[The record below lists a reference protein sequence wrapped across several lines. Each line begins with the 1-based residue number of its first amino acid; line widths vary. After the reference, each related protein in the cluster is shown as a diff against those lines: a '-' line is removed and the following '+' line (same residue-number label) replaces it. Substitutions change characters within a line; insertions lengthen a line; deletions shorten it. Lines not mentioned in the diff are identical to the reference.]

1 MDELLVKVLLMVR
14 DSSCFL
20 FISYFVCLFFL
31 NFEVRVE
38 SSGTAETDRYCS
50 DMVFLYEK
58 ENVTLYQKKK
68 VKETDY

>member
-1 MDELLVKVLLMVR
+1 MEELLVKVLLMVR

-20 FISYFVCLFFL
+20 FISYFVCLVFL

-38 SSGTAETDRYCS
+38 SSGTAETGTVLTWFFCTKMKMS
-50 DMVFLYEK
+50 LCIK
-58 ENVTLYQKKK
+58 KKK